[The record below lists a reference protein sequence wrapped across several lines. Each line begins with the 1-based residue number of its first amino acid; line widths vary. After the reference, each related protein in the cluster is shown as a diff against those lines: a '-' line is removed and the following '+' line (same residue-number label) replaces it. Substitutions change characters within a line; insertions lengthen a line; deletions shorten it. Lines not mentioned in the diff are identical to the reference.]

1 MSTSALKLPARLR
14 MGDVSAVWPR
24 LEASLRAEAA
34 QIRNG
39 AGEQLLLS
47 AADLSDFDSS
57 ALSVLLGAA
66 RICAAE
72 RLRLQVHAA
81 PPSLQELARVY
92 GVAELMGLQSASV

>member
-1 MSTSALKLPARLR
+1 MDSLALKLPARLR
-14 MGDVSAVWPR
+14 MDDVSVVWSR

-39 AGEQLLLS
+39 AGERLLLS
-47 AADLSDFDSS
+47 AAELSDFDSS

-72 RLRLQVHAA
+72 SLRLEVDAA
-81 PPSLQELARVY
+81 PRSLQDLARVY
-92 GVAELMGLQSASV
+92 GVGELLGLQAAGT